1 MATIRRTSAIS
12 TPIIKNNIM
21 AVQITKH
28 FTLEELCASSTAKAR
43 GIQNK
48 PTVQQIVALVYL
60 TCYVLEPLREAM
72 NEPIP
77 ISSGFRCEQ
86 LNRAVGGVA
95 NSQHI
100 KGQAADLCIGGD
112 IEKGK
117 WWFNYIKNNLKF
129 DQLIWEH
136 SKSGTYWV
144 HVSFVHPDFGR
155 NRMQAIDNLLKK

>member
-1 MATIRRTSAIS
+1 
-12 TPIIKNNIM
+12 M
-21 AVQITKH
+21 AVQLTKH
-28 FTLEELCASSTAKAR
+28 FSLEELCASATAKAR

-48 PTVQQIVALVYL
+48 PQVQQIVALVYL

-95 NSQHI
+95 SSQHM

-112 IEKGK
+112 LEKGRK
-117 WWFNYIKNNLKF
+117 WFNYIKTHLPF

-136 SKSGTYWV
+136 NKKGSYWV
-144 HVSFVHPDFGR
+144 HVSYRADGK
-155 NRMQAIDNLLKK
+155 NRQQVIDNLLKK